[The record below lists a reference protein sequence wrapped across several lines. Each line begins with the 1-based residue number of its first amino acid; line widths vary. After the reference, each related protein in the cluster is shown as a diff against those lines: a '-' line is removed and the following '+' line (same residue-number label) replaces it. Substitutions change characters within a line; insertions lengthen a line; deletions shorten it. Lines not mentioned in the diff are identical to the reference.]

1 MKRIMFIA
9 IIGCLLL
16 FMLQGIWIYNTY
28 KLHKREFLRE
38 TEKAFAISM
47 GQEIWYRMN
56 DRNYANSNNRV
67 TYKYAK
73 DMTSEEQA
81 RHKGDTLRISEK
93 RGANRESGIGNTVS
107 DVVMQMFQDKLFND
121 GKPVRLKL
129 LDSIFM
135 EMADTKAPYRIISL
149 DADKQVTQTYSR
161 DSLRGRVLQTKLF
174 PVGTKNRQFL
184 QMEIEYSMDEYLSAM
199 VYVLAG
205 SVLVMGI
212 VVYIIFFQL
221 YVIRKKD
228 KLITIREIS
237 INGII
242 HDLKSPLASLLFLLA
257 AIGDDEP
264 DPERKEM
271 IQKAQKRV
279 GSLTFDIEQLLVVA
293 RCKSIKPQLE
303 ISENS
308 PDKLYQAGTEKIS
321 VLLSSK
327 PHTITLENSLG
338 DGMIRGDRMLM
349 ENILKNLMENSLK
362 YSGSGVEIAVRF
374 YKKDNYT
381 VMEVADNGI
390 GIEKKYQK
398 KLFSQFYRVPQKSKK
413 AGGYGIGLTYV
424 KYIVET
430 HGGKIILNSELN
442 KGTTISCLFPNK

>member
-9 IIGCLLL
+9 IIGCLFL

-38 TEKAFAISM
+38 TEKTFAISM
-47 GQEIWYRMN
+47 GQEVWYRLN
-56 DRNYANSNNRV
+56 NKNYANSNNVV

-73 DMTSEEQA
+73 DMTPDEKAKHQS
-81 RHKGDTLRISEK
+81 DTVYISK
-93 RGANRESGIGNTVS
+93 KNKANKDSGIGNTIS

-121 GKPVRLKL
+121 GKPVRLHL

-135 EMADTKAPYRIISL
+135 EMSETTAPYRIISL
-149 DADKQVTQTYSR
+149 NAEREVTQTYSR
-161 DSLRGRVLQTKLF
+161 DSLRGTVLQTKLF
-174 PVGTKNRQFL
+174 PVGTKNSQFL

-205 SVLVMGI
+205 SVLVLGI

-257 AIGDDEP
+257 GIREDEP

-271 IQKAQKRV
+271 IQKAEKRV

-303 ISENS
+303 ITENC
-308 PDKLYQAGTEKIS
+308 PDKLYEAGTEKIS
-321 VLLSSK
+321 VMLSSK
-327 PHTITLENSLG
+327 PHTILLDNSLG
-338 DGMIRGDRMLM
+338 EKKVPGDRMLL
-349 ENILKNLMENSLK
+349 ENILKNLIENSLK
-362 YSGSGVEIAVRF
+362 YSGNGVEITVRF
-374 YKKDNYT
+374 YEKDTYA
-381 VMEVADNGI
+381 VMEVADNGM

-398 KLFSQFYRVPQKSKK
+398 KLFSQFYRVPQKNKK
-413 AGGYGIGLTYV
+413 ASGYGIGLTYV
-424 KYIVET
+424 KYIVEA
-430 HGGKIILNSELN
+430 HGGKIILTSELN
-442 KGTTISCLFPNK
+442 KGTTVSCLFPYK

>member
-1 MKRIMFIA
+1 M
-9 IIGCLLL
+9 
-16 FMLQGIWIYNTY
+16 TPD
-28 KLHKREFLRE
+28 
-38 TEKAFAISM
+38 EKAKHQSDTVYISKK
-47 GQEIWYRMN
+47 N
-56 DRNYANSNNRV
+56 KAN
-67 TYKYAK
+67 K
-73 DMTSEEQA
+73 D
-81 RHKGDTLRISEK
+81 
-93 RGANRESGIGNTVS
+93 SGVGNTVS

-121 GKPVRLKL
+121 GKPVRLQL

-135 EMADTKAPYRIISL
+135 EVSETRAPYRIISL
-149 DADKQVTQTYSR
+149 NAERQVMQTYSR
-161 DSLRGRVLQTKLF
+161 DSLRGTVLQTKLF

-257 AIGDDEP
+257 AIGEDEP

-308 PDKLYQAGTEKIS
+308 PGKLYQAGTEKIS

-327 PHTITLENSLG
+327 PHTVTLENSLG
-338 DGMIRGDRMLM
+338 EGIIRGDRMLM

-374 YKKDNYT
+374 YTKDNYT

-424 KYIVET
+424 KYIVEA
-430 HGGKIILNSELN
+430 HGGKIMLNSELN